1 MVVVRDSRQPASVLP
16 RPVWCTAVGRRAS
29 CVAAASAAEEEEE
42 ELRYAISDIAAAA
55 TTSLSLQTSGKD
67 TLEEVTSVACQ
78 GNGLSGVASDGC
90 RGLEVRNSKQ
100 LQSQ

>member
-29 CVAAASAAEEEEE
+29 CVAAAEEEEE

-78 GNGLSGVASDGC
+78 
-90 RGLEVRNSKQ
+90 
-100 LQSQ
+100 

>member
-1 MVVVRDSRQPASVLP
+1 MAVVRDSRQPASVLP

-55 TTSLSLQTSGKD
+55 TTSLLQTSGKD
-67 TLEEVTSVACQ
+67 TLEEVTSVAC
-78 GNGLSGVASDGC
+78 S
-90 RGLEVRNSKQ
+90 
-100 LQSQ
+100 